1 MNTMLFGIA
10 LAPLYAAIAQV
21 ESENGRTSDNVY
33 QISLAY
39 LNDVNRIIA
48 EKYKVD
54 GMSIHP
60 AYFYPN
66 EVESRSA
73 SELMMRVYWE
83 HYGYRYYMETRNLPT
98 TEVLARI
105 HNGGPNGWKRPTTL
119 RYWHKVKAAMEGKL
133 PFSAT
138 ANASA
143 Q

>member
-21 ESENGRTSDNVY
+21 ESENGRTSNNVY
-33 QISLAY
+33 QITFNY
-39 LNDVNRIIA
+39 IEDVNRIAKLINDEPRYLISDKFDRGTSERMMSTYWLYYGTQYYRKTGRMPTA
-48 EKYKVD
+48 EILV
-54 GMSIHP
+54 
-60 AYFYPN
+60 
-66 EVESRSA
+66 
-73 SELMMRVYWE
+73 
-83 HYGYRYYMETRNLPT
+83 
-98 TEVLARI
+98 RI

-119 RYWHKVKAAMEGKL
+119 KYWHKVKAAMEGKL